1 MEDPDD
7 DELNDELAEMEAE
20 LASDNYKDLSMAPNK
35 AVNNQG
41 MNTQEPVKAK
51 KQDDLFADLMSM

>member
-7 DELNDELAEMEAE
+7 DDLNDELAEMEAE
-20 LASDNYKDLSMAPNK
+20 MAMDNYAPESFGPTK
-35 AVNNQG
+35 AVNDPG
-41 MNTQEPVKAK
+41 MNTQAPVKAK

>member
-20 LASDNYKDLSMAPNK
+20 MASDNYADLSLAPNK
-35 AVNNQG
+35 AVNNPG
-41 MNTQEPVKAK
+41 MNVQQPVKAK